1 LSKKI
6 FKYIMLVS
14 SLITVLGLAF
24 VVGILYHYFQGQLMD
39 ELKKEAVYISR
50 SVESAGVDYLQQLND
65 EDSRITYVDESG
77 KVIYDNEA
85 NVESMD
91 NHGHRKEIR
100 EAEINGEG
108 ADERMSSTLSEKT
121 MYYAVRLEN
130 GNVLRVSSN
139 QASVWML
146 LLQLLPPFVA
156 VLILMLLLSGVFAS
170 RLSGKVVEPLN
181 GLDLEHPEENDAY
194 DEVQP
199 LLSKIGRQNRQI
211 RLQLEAARRQQKE
224 FSIITENM
232 QEGLL
237 VIDRYTMVLSVN
249 SSVGRLLKVKEVKTG
264 ESVYLL
270 NRSEEFRDVVCQVL
284 DGKHEDKVLRLD
296 GSEIQVIANPVT
308 RENKTEGA
316 VILLVDVTEKVERE
330 QLRREFSAN
339 VSHELKTPLTSISG
353 FAEIMQDGFVKDEDV
368 KVFAGRI
375 YKEAQRL
382 IRLVGDVIRISRLDE
397 GGLPY
402 QWEKLDLYSLTHD
415 IFSTLHEAA
424 EKQEVHMY
432 MEGGSTVLDT
442 VPMIMEE
449 VLYNVCDNAVKYNR
463 RGGEVFVR
471 LKDGEDA
478 VRVNVRDTGIGI
490 PKEDQERIFERFY
503 RVDKSHSKE
512 IGGTGLGLS
521 IVKHGVK
528 TLNGRLWLNSE
539 PGQGTEIIMEF
550 PKHHMEKEA
559 AE

>member
-1 LSKKI
+1 
-6 FKYIMLVS
+6 MLVS

-24 VVGILYHYFQGQLMD
+24 VVGILYHYFQGQLMG

-50 SVESAGVDYLQQLND
+50 GVESAGTDYLQQLND

-181 GLDLEHPEENDAY
+181 ELDLEHPEENDAY

-249 SSVGRLLKVKEVKTG
+249 SSVGKLLKVKEVKTG

-284 DGKHEDKVLRLD
+284 EGKHEDKVLRLD